1 MLDKM
6 KQLMEVKRQADIL
19 KKELESSRIEV
30 NDVRGIKLVIN
41 GAQGFQSV
49 ALEGDWGNLPEK
61 AKLESELLRAVNAAV
76 RRSQELA
83 AQKMRSLTGLNLPGM

>member
-19 KKELESSRIEV
+19 KKDLEGARIEV

-41 GAQGFQSV
+41 GAQGFQSI
-49 ALEGDWGNLPEK
+49 ALEGDWANLPDK
-61 AKLESELLRAVNAAV
+61 TKLESEILRSINTAV

-83 AQKMRSLTGLNLPGM
+83 AQKMRSLTGLNIPGL